1 MESNNL
7 NIKILEAIKLIAS
20 STEAKI
26 EYEVKNLSDKTGIFS
41 KNVVNIT
48 HINIIL
54 KSI

>member
-1 MESNNL
+1 MENDL
-7 NIKILEAIKLIAS
+7 DIQILEAIKLIAS
-20 STEAKI
+20 STEAKV
-26 EYEVKNLSDKTGIFS
+26 EYDVKHLSHKTGIFD